1 MKKILLPLI
10 LLIAGLGVGGGAAYG
25 TSMLVGP
32 RPAATPGGA
41 REVDTEKMGFIPSTK
56 VTAPLVT
63 PDGRLSGYVAFE
75 LSLQVPNDQT
85 ATVTARM
92 PMFLHAINM
101 RTYRTPMA
109 AGPDGLLPDLGT
121 FRKVV
126 MDASAEAFGPNVVHF
141 AAITQALP
149 A

>member
-10 LLIAGLGVGGGAAYG
+10 LLLAGLGVGGGAAYG
-25 TSMLVGP
+25 TSRLLGP
-32 RPAATPGGA
+32 RPATSGHEA
-41 REVDTEKMGFIPSTK
+41 VDTGEMGFATSTK
-56 VTAPLVT
+56 ITAPLVL

-75 LSLQVPNDQT
+75 VSLQVPLDKS
-85 ATVTARM
+85 ADVGARM
-92 PMFLHAINM
+92 PLFLHAVNM

-126 MDASAEAFGPNVVHF
+126 MEASDEAFGPHVVHF

>member
-10 LLIAGLGVGGGAAYG
+10 LLLAGLGVGGAAAYS
-25 TSMLVGP
+25 TSKLIGA
-32 RPAATPGGA
+32 RPASGGA
-41 REVDTEKMGFIPSTK
+41 EAVDTSEMGFVTSTK

-75 LSLQVPNDQT
+75 VSLQVPRDQSE
-85 ATVTARM
+85 AVTARM
-92 PMFLHAINM
+92 PLFLHAVNM

-126 MDASAEAFGPNVVHF
+126 MDASNEAFGPHVVHF

>member
-10 LLIAGLGVGGGAAYG
+10 LLLAGLGVGGGAAYG
-25 TSMLVGP
+25 TSRLVGP
-32 RPAATPGGA
+32 RAAA
-41 REVDTEKMGFIPSTK
+41 SANEEVDTSEMGFVTSTK

-75 LSLQVPNDQT
+75 VSLQVPRDKSES
-85 ATVTARM
+85 VTARL
-92 PMFLHAINM
+92 PLFLHAVNM

-126 MDASAEAFGPNVVHF
+126 MDSAAEAFGPRVVHF